1 MTLAKFLR
9 NSSVTNLECKP
20 RGFNDR
26 NVCKMIRQ
34 KINVAFCNM
43 NCSKCSNM

>member
-20 RGFNDR
+20 RGFNDI
-26 NVCKMIRQ
+26 NVCKTIRQ
-34 KINVAFCNM
+34 KIHRFLQYKLFKV
-43 NCSKCSNM
+43 

>member
-9 NSSVTNLECKP
+9 NSSVTNRECEP
-20 RGFNDR
+20 RGFIDK

-34 KINVAFCNM
+34 KINVVFCNM
-43 NCSKCSNM
+43 NRSECSNA